1 MLARASVLSA
11 IGCALLVI
19 GCGGTTPIETID
31 ERFEAPE
38 AHEAR
43 TRAPDM
49 YAAAERAR
57 EDARAAEDADDPEA
71 AADHA
76 TRARLL
82 LETAI
87 AESDRLALEERRIA
101 LEEATRVAEERR
113 ARDVEARLAIER
125 TLARTEAAR
134 VAREQAAIA
143 YANAEGD
150 DPRRFRSREERD
162 ALHRESAALLR
173 SRASLMI
180 AAAEALGAAEG
191 DLADARRTLEESGRT
206 RDPAASVRSAELAMR
221 AALRALGAARARLEP
236 TSDERASLLEAAET
250 AGLEVMLVDRGLA
263 LRLDGVFAGTS
274 AAPSANGR
282 RKLESIA
289 ALVAAHPASPVQVV
303 AYSGA
308 GAAPQRE
315 RAAAARAEA
324 VRRILA
330 DAGVP
335 SERLQAQGSA
345 STNAASANAI
355 DLVFTAFG
363 PSVASAQA
371 PPAP

>member
-1 MLARASVLSA
+1 ML
-11 IGCALLVI
+11 LLLLAA
-19 GCGGTTPIETID
+19 CGGTTPIETID

-87 AESDRLALEERRIA
+87 AESDRLALEERRLA
-101 LEEATRVAEERR
+101 LEEETRVAEERR
-113 ARDVEARLAIER
+113 ARDVRARVEIEAN
-125 TLARTEAAR
+125 LARAEAAR
-134 VAREQAAIA
+134 VAREQAAAA

-162 ALHRESAALLR
+162 ALHRESAGLLR
-173 SRASLMI
+173 GRAGLMI
-180 AAAEALGAAEG
+180 AAARALGATSEE
-191 DLADARRTLEESGRT
+191 LADAERALEESSRT
-206 RDPAASVRSAELAMR
+206 REPAASLRSAELAMR
-221 AALRALGAARARLEP
+221 TALRALGHARSRLEP
-236 TSDERASLLEAAET
+236 TADERASLLEAAET
-250 AGLEVMLVDRGLA
+250 AGLDAMQVERGLS
-263 LRLDGVFAGTS
+263 LRVPDVFAGAG

-282 RKLESIA
+282 RKLEAIA
-289 ALVAAHPASPVQVV
+289 AIVAAHPRSPVQVV
-303 AYSGA
+303 AYAA
-308 GAAPQRE
+308 GAPAQRE
-315 RAAAARAEA
+315 RVAAQRAAAAAR
-324 VRRILA
+324 VLS
-330 DAGVP
+330 DAGIAA
-335 SERLQAQGSA
+335 ERVQAQGSA
-345 STNAASANAI
+345 STNAESANAI

-363 PSVASAQA
+363 PTAAAA
-371 PPAP
+371 PTTPAP

>member
-1 MLARASVLSA
+1 MLFLVLVA
-11 IGCALLVI
+11 
-19 GCGGTTPIETID
+19 CGGTTPIETID

-57 EDARAAEDADDPEA
+57 EDARAAEDADDLEA

-87 AESDRLALEERRIA
+87 AESDRLALEERRLA
-101 LEEATRVAEERR
+101 LEEETRVAEERR
-113 ARDVEARLAIER
+113 ARDVRARLEIE
-125 TLARTEAAR
+125 TNLARNEAAR
-134 VAREQAAIA
+134 VAREQAAAA
-143 YANAEGD
+143 YTNAEGD

-162 ALHRESAALLR
+162 ALYRESAALLR
-173 SRASLMI
+173 SRAGLMI
-180 AAAEALGAAEG
+180 AAARALGATEA
-191 DLADARRTLEESGRT
+191 DVADAQRSLEESGRT
-206 RDPAASVRSAELAMR
+206 RDPAASVRSAELAIR
-221 AALRALGAARARLEP
+221 AALRALGVARSQIEP

-250 AGLEVMLVDRGLA
+250 AGLESMQVERGLT
-263 LRLDGVFAGTS
+263 LRVPDVFAGAG

-289 ALVAAHPASPVQVV
+289 ALVAAHPRSPVQIV
-303 AYSGA
+303 AYAGA
-308 GAAPQRE
+308 GAPAQRE
-315 RAAAARAEA
+315 RIAAQRAAAAAR
-324 VRRILA
+324 VLT
-330 DAGVP
+330 DAGIAV
-335 SERLQAQGSA
+335 ERVQAQGSGA
-345 STNAASANAI
+345 TNAESANAI

-363 PSVASAQA
+363 PAIAA